1 MVSPGHRIESRR
13 GKALP
18 KWRRRRMLHLSRR
31 NEHGAGPARSAA
43 ATHQKFRVRSA
54 MPQRPIRSVIAKQ
67 KILTATAEI
76 TVTDAA
82 RLMKK
87 KSVGAVMVVKDNGRL
102 AGIFTERDAV
112 FRVLAEG
119 RDPKTTR
126 LSDVLTPQ
134 PQTITPEKPF
144 GHALLMMYETGFR
157 HVPFAEHGKPED
169 MISARD
175 ALGPELQEFESELQR
190 RTRIG
195 EILG

>member
-1 MVSPGHRIESRR
+1 
-13 GKALP
+13 
-18 KWRRRRMLHLSRR
+18 
-31 NEHGAGPARSAA
+31 
-43 ATHQKFRVRSA
+43 

-67 KILTATAEI
+67 KVLTATAEI

-126 LSDVLTPQ
+126 LSEVMTAQ
-134 PQTITPEKPF
+134 PQTITAEKPF
-144 GHALLMMYETGFR
+144 GHALLMMYESGFR
-157 HVPFAEHGKPED
+157 HVPVVEDGKPVG
-169 MISARD
+169 MVSARD
-175 ALGPELQEFESELQR
+175 VLGPELQEFESELQR

>member
-1 MVSPGHRIESRR
+1 
-13 GKALP
+13 
-18 KWRRRRMLHLSRR
+18 
-31 NEHGAGPARSAA
+31 
-43 ATHQKFRVRSA
+43 
-54 MPQRPIRSVIAKQ
+54 MPQRPVRSIIAKQ

-76 TVTDAA
+76 TVAEAA

-87 KSVGAVMVVKDNGRL
+87 KSLGAVMVVKDNGRL

-126 LSDVLTPQ
+126 LSDVMTPQ

-144 GHALLMMYETGFR
+144 GHALLMMYESGFR
-157 HVPFAEHGKPED
+157 HVPVVEDGKPVG
-169 MISARD
+169 MVSARD
-175 ALGPELQEFESELQR
+175 VLGPELQEFESELQR

>member
-1 MVSPGHRIESRR
+1 
-13 GKALP
+13 
-18 KWRRRRMLHLSRR
+18 
-31 NEHGAGPARSAA
+31 
-43 ATHQKFRVRSA
+43 

-67 KILTATAEI
+67 KVLTATAEI

-102 AGIFTERDAV
+102 AGIFTERDAL

-126 LSDVLTPQ
+126 LSDVMTAQ

-144 GHALLMMYETGFR
+144 GHALLMMYESGFR
-157 HVPFAEHGKPED
+157 HVPVVEDGKPVG
-169 MISARD
+169 MVSARD

>member
-1 MVSPGHRIESRR
+1 
-13 GKALP
+13 
-18 KWRRRRMLHLSRR
+18 
-31 NEHGAGPARSAA
+31 
-43 ATHQKFRVRSA
+43 

-67 KILTATAEI
+67 KVLTATAEI
-76 TVTDAA
+76 TVTAAA

-126 LSDVLTPQ
+126 LSDVMTPQ
-134 PQTITPEKPF
+134 PQTITSEKPF
-144 GHALLMMYETGFR
+144 GHPLLMMYESGFR
-157 HVPFAEHGKPED
+157 HVPVVENGKPVG
-169 MISARD
+169 MVSARD

>member
-1 MVSPGHRIESRR
+1 
-13 GKALP
+13 
-18 KWRRRRMLHLSRR
+18 
-31 NEHGAGPARSAA
+31 
-43 ATHQKFRVRSA
+43 
-54 MPQRPIRSVIAKQ
+54 MPQRPIRSIIAKQ
-67 KILTATAEI
+67 KILTTTAEI
-76 TVTDAA
+76 TVAEAA

-87 KSVGAVMVVKDNGRL
+87 KSLGAVMVVKDNGRL

-126 LSDVLTPQ
+126 LSDVMTPH
-134 PQTITPEKPF
+134 PQTIAPEKPF
-144 GHALLMMYETGFR
+144 GHALMMMYESGFR
-157 HVPFAEHGKPED
+157 HVPVVEDGKPVG
-169 MISARD
+169 MVSARD

>member
-1 MVSPGHRIESRR
+1 
-13 GKALP
+13 
-18 KWRRRRMLHLSRR
+18 
-31 NEHGAGPARSAA
+31 
-43 ATHQKFRVRSA
+43 
-54 MPQRPIRSVIAKQ
+54 MPQRPIRSIIAKQ
-67 KILTATAEI
+67 KILTTTAEI

-126 LSDVLTPQ
+126 LSDVMTPQ

-144 GHALLMMYETGFR
+144 GHALLMMYESGFR
-157 HVPFAEHGKPED
+157 HVPVVEDGKPVG
-169 MISARD
+169 MVSARD
-175 ALGPELQEFESELQR
+175 VLGPELQEFESELQR